1 MSSKIKVDTI
11 ENVAGSG
18 NVSLG
23 SGHNLV
29 VPGNITGQGTAA
41 ITSNATVGGTLGVTG
56 AMTGTTQTLNRSGNG
71 VIQTFQKDGSTIGE
85 ISGTIGLIVG
95 TGDTGLGFQTS
106 TGDAIIPQRPDTQA
120 GADNLLSFGN
130 TSYRFKDMYLG
141 GGLYVGGTGAANKL
155 DDFEEGSFVP
165 ILKHE
170 VGDALTVGYASG
182 FTHGRYVKIGSLV
195 TFQLTIDVDSVS
207 GGASNQQLVVP
218 NLPFTSKTYQT
229 NSNGGANM
237 TYMLNLNTNITY
249 GIVLGNSTT
258 LRFYSAPSTPSYG
271 NTVTS
276 STHLQCYGQYETDA

>member
-182 FTHGRYVKIGSLV
+182 FTHGRYVKIGRLV

>member
-23 SGHNLV
+23 AGHNLV

-141 GGLYVGGTGAANKL
+141 GGLYVGGTGAANHL
-155 DDFEEGSFVP
+155 DDYEEGSFVP

-182 FTHGRYVKIGSLV
+182 FTHGRYVKIGRLV